1 MHNNVI
7 YKATEASEILSITR
21 IIHDCKFDR
30 DKLVFDSA
38 SSSLSI
44 EFEYEELDKKIILS
58 NMLLIKKVRIP
69 ITKYVL
75 IINNIKNY
83 IYDTSNYNG
92 PGLDDFFNKILY
104 DDELN
109 KITILTIIGAP
120 IDVFVTKLNISIE
133 DTCELVGEKIKI
145 VF

>member
-7 YKATEASEILSITR
+7 YMATEASEILSITR

-109 KITILTIIGAP
+109 KITILMIIGAP

-133 DTCELVGEKIKI
+133 NTCELVGEKIKI

>member
-58 NMLLIKKVRIP
+58 NMLLIKKIRIP

>member
-58 NMLLIKKVRIP
+58 NMLLIKKIRIP

-133 DTCELVGEKIKI
+133 DTYELVGEKIKI